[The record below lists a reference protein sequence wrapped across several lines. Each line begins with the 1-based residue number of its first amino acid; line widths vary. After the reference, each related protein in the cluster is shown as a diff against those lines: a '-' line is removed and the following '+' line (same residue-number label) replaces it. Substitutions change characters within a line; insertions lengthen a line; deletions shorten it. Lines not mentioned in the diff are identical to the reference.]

1 MMWKKESTRLVRNI
15 KYLWIPRLYISNG
28 KEFCPVASYVVEDA
42 YAWTDDKNRNKDNLE
57 NDTDNDDEDAVDID
71 KRDRV
76 GMELDEVNQNNIMM
90 PYHHFLKC
98 I

>member
-28 KEFCPVASYVVEDA
+28 KEFC
-42 YAWTDDKNRNKDNLE
+42 AWTDDKNRNKDNLE

-76 GMELDEVNQNNIMM
+76 GMELDKVNQNNIMM